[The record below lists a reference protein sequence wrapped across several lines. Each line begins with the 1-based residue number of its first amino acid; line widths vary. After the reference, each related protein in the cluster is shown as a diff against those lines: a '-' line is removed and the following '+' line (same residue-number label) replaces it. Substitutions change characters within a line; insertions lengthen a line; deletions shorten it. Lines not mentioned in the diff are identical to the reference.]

1 MQGLLWRVSTLFF
14 SHVFHLGFISF
25 KVDIDYKKNET
36 NDSNN
41 TTEGSICHYG
51 VQLTSTM
58 GWLASWDSGGSS
70 QRNTGTREDRYNMY
84 ASLIKKSMSLSSA
97 GNTKDHKI
105 IKRLKHTMST
115 CRELSKQ

>member
-1 MQGLLWRVSTLFF
+1 MFLQLGLFCF
-14 SHVFHLGFISF
+14 Q
-25 KVDIDYKKNET
+25 VDSYQKKNKTNVSCNTQLGAQSVILET
-36 NDSNN
+36 
-41 TTEGSICHYG
+41 E

-58 GWLASWDSGGSS
+58 GWLASWGSGGSS
-70 QRNTGTREDRYNMY
+70 QLNTGTREDRYNMY

-115 CRELSKQ
+115 CRELSEQ